1 MYKDA
6 YNYYYAQWE
15 AQQKNKDKRMEDY
28 LPKDE
33 IIVIKPP
40 ERKIKKRKLFSFLD
54 EEVEDG
60 E

>member
-1 MYKDA
+1 
-6 YNYYYAQWE
+6 
-15 AQQKNKDKRMEDY
+15 MEDY